1 MPISHDQVTRALR
14 EVFDPELGMSIV
26 DLGLVYDIEI
36 DEGLIR
42 VTMTM
47 TTKTCPLRG
56 VMADWVR
63 TAIEQIPG
71 VLAAVVRLTFTPPW
85 TPARIKRG
93 TPPPRLAL

>member
-14 EVFDPELGMSIV
+14 EVFDPELGTSIV
-26 DLGLVYDIEI
+26 DLGLVYNIEI

-47 TTKTCPLRG
+47 TTETCPLRDA
-56 VMADWVR
+56 MADWVR

-71 VLAAVVRLTFTPPW
+71 VLAAVVQFTFTPPW

-93 TPPPRLAL
+93 PLPPRFAL